1 MKTIKI
7 PKIASRQGIGFIGTI
22 GSGKTQGMMQLFD
35 SYINSK
41 KVIVDVKGDYTSIY
55 QKAEDKI
62 FCPLDQ
68 RTIKWN
74 IFNDIETYEDI
85 ANVALSLIPE
95 NPKVQDPYFDNAA
108 RAVLAGILIGL
119 SKTYKPNNKLLWE
132 TISSPDAIFEIMKN
146 DEEAKQ
152 KMHTYL
158 GEDPNDKRVG
168 SIISS
173 ISAMAGR
180 AIEAISDIDGDF
192 SFKKWANNINDKS
205 SVFLIADPKY
215 LDILLPTYKTIIE
228 IISSEILSMPDNE
241 HRVDGEQN
249 EIFFWLDEFPRF
261 RKLQKIVDL
270 MTLGRSKGGKVVWA
284 AQTDKQ
290 LEKEYGK
297 EGAIEILDSTNTLFI
312 YRTTVAKDFEE
323 YLGKQEVLEYSE
335 NRSFGPH
342 PYRDGGTYGK
352 QKKTKPLV
360 LSSNIQTLKDLEF
373 YLRTMGSDTTKAKL
387 LRIDRKP
394 IHQKFI
400 PNIKKIQKSSN
411 FNKNLVKLTPAD
423 DEKIDFEEFL

>member
-1 MKTIKI
+1 MNTIKI
-7 PKIASRQGIGFIGTI
+7 PKVASKQGIGFVGTI

-35 SYINSK
+35 AYISSK
-41 KVIVDVKGDYTSIY
+41 KIIVDVKGDYTSIY
-55 QKAEDKI
+55 KNDDDKI
-62 FCPLDQ
+62 FCPVDQ
-68 RTIKWN
+68 RTIGWN
-74 IFNDIETYEDI
+74 IFNDLETYEDV
-85 ANVALSLIPE
+85 ANIALSLIPE
-95 NPKVQDPYFDNAA
+95 NPNQNDKYFDNGA
-108 RAVLAGILIGL
+108 RTVLEGVLIGL
-119 SKTYKPNNKLLWE
+119 SKVYKPTNKLLWE
-132 TISSPDAIFEIMKN
+132 TISSKDAIYEIMEN
-146 DEEAKQ
+146 DEETKR
-152 KMHTYL
+152 KLHNYL
-158 GEDPNDKRVG
+158 GENGTSERVD

-173 ISAMAGR
+173 VSSGIGR
-180 AIEAISDIDGDF
+180 AIEAISEMDGDF

-205 SVFLIADPKY
+205 SIFLIADPKY

-228 IISSEILSMPDNE
+228 VVSSELLSMPDNE
-241 HRVDGEQN
+241 HRPNGEQN

-261 RKLQKIVDL
+261 KKLQKIVDL

-342 PYRDGGTYGK
+342 PYRDGGSYGK

-387 LRIDRKP
+387 LRIEREP
-394 IHQKFI
+394 IHPKFV
-400 PNIKKIQKSSN
+400 PNIRKIQKFGASS
-411 FNKNLVKLTPAD
+411 KNLRKLSD
-423 DEKIDFEEFL
+423 NDNEKIDFEEFL